1 MAEKVFTACRRG
13 LEVYGR
19 EISMSRLVIRQL
31 RWEAVDRLDLT
42 PPTQFMTVLNFY
54 FLGSFHRIECVGCE
68 SATTWVAQ
76 NYLLFVHYM
85 ARIIDN
91 FERPKWLLTH
101 HLRIL
106 CGENYLE
113 SKNVKPS

>member
-13 LEVYGR
+13 LEVCGR
-19 EISMSRLVIRQL
+19 EISMSRLVICQL
-31 RWEAVDRLDLT
+31 RWEAVDRHDLT

-76 NYLLFVHYM
+76 NYLLFVPYKGGYVPH
-85 ARIIDN
+85 A
-91 FERPKWLLTH
+91 
-101 HLRIL
+101 
-106 CGENYLE
+106 
-113 SKNVKPS
+113 